1 MQIVLLLL
9 KSFKTIFCS
18 KLKGIMKKIFLISSL
33 LLIAIGCS
41 KEIVKENEQTN
52 EIKVDNKK
60 LAQELFIDASIFEAK
75 GEIDN
80 ALEKYIEANKLDPQP
95 GIAFTIA
102 KNFYK
107 KNKLSFALDYSK
119 QAIQKEPENVEY
131 LLLLGSIYD
140 ASRLPDSASVVYN
153 KIISVDSS
161 NVTALFNLATNY
173 EAKRPNE
180 AIQLY
185 KKIIQLI
192 GPEWNVLV
200 RLVDLNDRMG
210 NIDETIK
217 YFEELITLNPSDLNL
232 QKVLI
237 DSYLKTK
244 RYDQA
249 LKKIDEA
256 LISFPDDLNLIE
268 YKAMALAQ
276 KGDYKSS
283 TEQYLKLI
291 KNKEIPFDRK
301 IGVGL
306 SFLLDAQKDSTKL
319 DYAKNIFETLDRDS
333 TDWQVKA
340 YLGEI
345 AIRQNDDSTAIKYFK
360 EATKLAEWNSQVW
373 TRLGGLLFDA
383 HKYKDAIY
391 FMNQAVEKFPND
403 FVVNL
408 IYGLSLSQNNE
419 HEKAVEILKRALK
432 IDANDVTALAAIG
445 YSLNQLQ
452 QNDEALNYLN
462 RALNFDPKNLQ
473 VISIKAL
480 IHENRKEY
488 EISDSLYLKAL
499 EIDSTNVLILNNL
512 AYSYS
517 ERGINLK
524 QAFEMSKKAI
534 DKEPENASYLDTFGW
549 VNYKLGD
556 YKTAKEFLEKAVN
569 IEPVNSTLLD
579 HLGDVYFKFGNKKK
593 ALELWNKAFELDK
606 SKTEIQIK
614 IQKGEL

>member
-140 ASRLPDSASVVYN
+140 ASHLPDSASVVYN

-360 EATKLAEWNSQVW
+360 EATKLAEWNAQVW

-569 IEPVNSTLLD
+569 LEPANSTLLD

-606 SKTEIQIK
+606 SKPEIQIK

>member
-140 ASRLPDSASVVYN
+140 ASRLPDSASIVYN

-319 DYAKNIFETLDRDS
+319 EYAKNIFETLDRDS

-360 EATKLAEWNSQVW
+360 EATKLAEWNAQVW

-391 FMNQAVEKFPND
+391 FMNQAIEKFPND

-569 IEPVNSTLLD
+569 LEPANSTLLD
-579 HLGDVYFKFGNKKK
+579 HLGDVYFKYGNKKK

>member
-1 MQIVLLLL
+1 MQIIYLLL

-18 KLKGIMKKIFLISSL
+18 KLKGIMRKIFLLIVLILIS
-33 LLIAIGCS
+33 IGCS
-41 KEIVKENEQTN
+41 KEIIKENEQAN
-52 EIKVDNKK
+52 EITNDRKK
-60 LAQELFIDASIFEAK
+60 LAQELFIDASILEAK
-75 GEIDN
+75 GETDKAI
-80 ALEKYIEANKLDPQP
+80 EKYIEANKLDQQP

-107 KNKLSFALDYSK
+107 KNNLVFALDYSK
-119 QAIQKEPENVEY
+119 QAVQKEPENVEY
-131 LLLLGSIYD
+131 LLLLGTIYD
-140 ASRLPDSASVVYN
+140 ASRLSDSASVVYN
-153 KIISVDSS
+153 KIIGIDSS

-173 EAKRPNE
+173 EANRPNE
-180 AIQLY
+180 SIQLY
-185 KKIIQLI
+185 KKIINLI

-217 YFEELITLNPSDLNL
+217 YFEELIKLNPADLNL

-244 RYDQA
+244 KYEQA
-249 LKKIDEA
+249 LKKVDEA

-276 KGDYKSS
+276 KGDYKAS
-283 TEQYLKLI
+283 TEQYIKLI
-291 KNKEIPFDRK
+291 KSKEISFERK

-306 SFLLDAQKDSTKL
+306 SFLLEAEKDSSKL
-319 DYAKNIFETLDRDS
+319 NYAKDIFDSLDRDS

-345 AIRQNDDSTAIKYFK
+345 SIRKNDDSTAIKYFK
-360 EATKLAEWNSQVW
+360 EAIKLAEWNSQVW

-391 FMNQAVEKFPND
+391 FMSQAVEKFPND

-408 IYGLSLSQNNE
+408 VYGLSLSQNNE

-432 IDANDVTALAAIG
+432 IDPKDVTALAALG
-445 YSLNQLQ
+445 YSLNQLKFD
-452 QNDEALNYLN
+452 DEALIYLN
-462 RALNFDPKNLQ
+462 KALIYEPNNLQ
-473 VISIKAL
+473 VLSIKAL

-488 EISDSLYLKAL
+488 EISDSLYLRAL
-499 EIDSTNVLILNNL
+499 SIDSTNVLILNNL
-512 AYSYS
+512 AYSFS
-517 ERGINLK
+517 ERGINLNH
-524 QAFEMSKKAI
+524 AFEMSQKAI
-534 DKEPENASYLDTFGW
+534 RKEPENASYLDTFGW
-549 VNYKLGD
+549 VNFKLGNFKLAEE
-556 YKTAKEFLEKAVN
+556 YLLKAVN
-569 IEPVNSTLLD
+569 IEPENSTLLD
-579 HLGDVYFKFGNKKK
+579 HLGDTYFKLGNRKK
-593 ALELWNKAFELDK
+593 ALEFWNKAFEQDK
-606 SKTEIQIK
+606 SKIEIQNK

>member
-140 ASRLPDSASVVYN
+140 ASRLPDSASIVYN

-319 DYAKNIFETLDRDS
+319 EYAKNIFETLDRDS

-360 EATKLAEWNSQVW
+360 EATKLAEWNAQVW

-391 FMNQAVEKFPND
+391 FMNQAIEKFPND

-569 IEPVNSTLLD
+569 LEPANSTLLD

>member
-319 DYAKNIFETLDRDS
+319 EYAKNIFETLDRDS

-360 EATKLAEWNSQVW
+360 EATKLAEWNAQVW

-462 RALNFDPKNLQ
+462 RALNFDPKSLQ

-569 IEPVNSTLLD
+569 IEPANSTLLD